1 MLSREDAKIRVK
13 LNVNKLFL
21 NGEVIAREDDYKDN
35 VDYRYIEKN
44 EKFYRLAGLVR

>member
-21 NGEVIAREDDYKDN
+21 SGEDITHADDYKDS